1 MRRSVIA
8 ILVLLVLVVGAGCAT
23 VPNTAPSTTPVPP
36 PVVVPV
42 EKKPP
47 VVKAK
52 TWQTVIEFTG
62 NGIKTTQKFTIASD
76 EWMLTWATTPG
87 SFEGN
92 FIVYVNRGNG
102 EMVNVAANVMGKAAD
117 TSYFYAAGEFYLEII
132 STQPYSIIISQ
143 YK

>member
-1 MRRSVIA
+1 MRRSVI
-8 ILVLLVLVVGAGCAT
+8 IVLVLLALVASVGCAT
-23 VPNTAPSTTPVPP
+23 APNTTPSTTPVPP

-52 TWQTVIEFTG
+52 TWKKVIEFTG
-62 NGIKTTQKFTIASD
+62 NGIKTTQKFTIDSD

-87 SFEGN
+87 DFAGN

-102 EMVNVAANVMGKAAD
+102 ETVSMAANVMGKAAD
-117 TSYFYAAGEFYLEII
+117 TSYFYAGGEYYLYII